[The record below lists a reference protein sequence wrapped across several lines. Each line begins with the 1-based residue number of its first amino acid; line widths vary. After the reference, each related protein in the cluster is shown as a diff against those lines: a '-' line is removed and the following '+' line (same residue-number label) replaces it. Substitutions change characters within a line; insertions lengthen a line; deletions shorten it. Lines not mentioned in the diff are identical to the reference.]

1 MVDNDQDRFE
11 TEVMNEL
18 QQQEKSMKTIA
29 TAFVKAQKE
38 FAPALKTSTNPH
50 FRSKYVSLD
59 GCIEAVLDAL
69 NNNGIALI
77 QHTHDCENG
86 IRIETLLVHES
97 GEMLSGGILHV
108 PATKQDAQ
116 GYGSALTYARRYS
129 LMATCGIAPEDD
141 DGNLA
146 TERSGSVAKK
156 PQPNPFSFFIPGK
169 DAIPCSDI
177 LTWEQNFD
185 AISEQ
190 LVNSSL
196 SNEDKISK
204 LKVLVEVNLPTLDR
218 LSPETK
224 VKYIGRQAT
233 RINKVKGTSNETNK
247 N

>member
-1 MVDNDQDRFE
+1 
-11 TEVMNEL
+11 
-18 QQQEKSMKTIA
+18 MKVIA
-29 TAFVKAQKE
+29 AAFVKAQKE

-50 FRSKYVSLD
+50 FRSKYVALD

-77 QHTHDCENG
+77 QQTHDSENG
-86 IRIETLLVHES
+86 IKIETILLHES
-97 GEMLSGGILHV
+97 GEQLSGGILHV
-108 PATKQDAQ
+108 PAPKQDPQ

-146 TERSGSVAKK
+146 TERAGSVVKK
-156 PQPNPFSFFIPGK
+156 PQSSGFSFYVPNK
-169 DAIPCSDI
+169 EAVSCPDI
-177 LTWEQNFD
+177 LTWEKNFD
-185 AISEQ
+185 AMSEQ

-196 SNEDKISK
+196 SSEDKISK
-204 LKVLVEVNLPTLDR
+204 LKALVEANLPTLDR

-224 VKYIGRQAT
+224 VKYLGRQAT
-233 RINKVKGTSNETNK
+233 RMNKVKGTSNETNK

>member
-11 TEVMNEL
+11 AEVMNQL

-77 QHTHDCENG
+77 QSTHDCENG
-86 IRIETLLVHES
+86 VKIETILIHES
-97 GEMLSGGILHV
+97 GETLTGGILHV
-108 PATKQDAQ
+108 PAPKQDPQ

-146 TERSGSVAKK
+146 TERAGSVVKK
-156 PQPNPFSFFIPGK
+156 PQSSGFMFYMPNK
-169 DAIPCSDI
+169 DPQELSDV
-177 LTWEQNFD
+177 LTWQSKFD
-185 AISEQ
+185 EISEQ

-196 SNEDKISK
+196 SPEDKISK
-204 LKVLVEVNLPTLDR
+204 LKALVDANQPTLNR
-218 LSPETK
+218 LPIT
-224 VKYIGRQAT
+224 VKMQNISKQAT
-233 RINKVKGTSNETNK
+233 RMNTVKGKSNETNK

>member
-1 MVDNDQDRFE
+1 MVENDQDRFE
-11 TEVMNEL
+11 TEVMNQL

-77 QHTHDCENG
+77 QQTHDCESG
-86 IRIETLLVHES
+86 VKIETILIHES
-97 GEMLSGGILHV
+97 GETLTGGILHV
-108 PATKQDAQ
+108 PSTKQDAQ

-129 LMATCGIAPEDD
+129 LMATWGIAPEDD

-146 TERSGSVAKK
+146 TERAGSVVKK
-156 PQPNPFSFFIPGK
+156 PQSSGFMFYMPNK
-169 DAIPCSDI
+169 DPQELSDV
-177 LTWEQNFD
+177 LTWQSKFD
-185 AISEQ
+185 EISEQ

-196 SNEDKISK
+196 SSEDKISK
-204 LKVLVEVNLPTLDR
+204 LKALVDANQPTLNR
-218 LSPETK
+218 LPIT
-224 VKYIGRQAT
+224 VKMQYIGKQAT
-233 RINKVKGTSNETNK
+233 RINTVKGTSNETSK

>member
-11 TEVMNEL
+11 AEVMNEL
-18 QQQEKSMKTIA
+18 QQQEKSMKTISA
-29 TAFVKAQKE
+29 AFIKAQKE
-38 FAPALKTSTNPH
+38 FAPAIKTATNPH
-50 FRSKYVSLD
+50 FRSKYVNLE
-59 GCIEAVLDAL
+59 GCIEAVIDAL
-69 NNNGIALI
+69 HNNGIGLI
-77 QHTHDCENG
+77 QKTHDCDDG
-86 IRIETLLVHES
+86 VKVETVFIHES
-97 GEMLSGGILHV
+97 GETLSGGILHI
-108 PATKQDAQ
+108 PASKIDPHGVMA
-116 GYGSALTYARRYS
+116 SLTYCRRGS
-129 LMATCGIAPEDD
+129 LMAACGIAPEDD

-146 TERSGSVAKK
+146 TERSGSVVKK
-156 PQPNPFSFFIPGK
+156 PQVNPFSFFIPGK
-169 DAIPCSDI
+169 DAISCSDI

-233 RINKVKGTSNETNK
+233 RINKVKGTSIETNK

>member
-11 TEVMNEL
+11 AEVMNEL

-77 QHTHDCENG
+77 QQTHDCESG
-86 IRIETLLVHES
+86 VKIETILVHES
-97 GEMLSGGILHV
+97 GEILSGGILHV
-108 PATKQDAQ
+108 PSTKQDAQ

-146 TERSGSVAKK
+146 TERAGSVVKK
-156 PQPNPFSFFIPGK
+156 PQTKEYTFYIPGK
-169 DAIPCSDI
+169 DPQEVSDV
-177 LTWEQNFD
+177 LTWQAKFD
-185 AISEQ
+185 QMSEQ

-196 SNEDKISK
+196 NPEDKISK
-204 LKVLVEVNLPTLDR
+204 LKALVDANQPTLNR
-218 LSPETK
+218 LPIT
-224 VKYIGRQAT
+224 VKMQYIGKQAT
-233 RINKVKGTSNETNK
+233 RINTVKGQSNETN
-247 N
+247 